1 MNSLHVI
8 AVDLGAESGRV
19 MRVSFDGERLEQTEV
34 HRFPNT
40 PVQVRGTLYWDVLR
54 LWHEIAG
61 GIAQA
66 AEGAASI
73 GVDSW
78 GVDFALLDRSG
89 SLIANPVHYRDARTD
104 GMLDWVF
111 ERVPRRTVFERTGIQ
126 FMALNTLFQMASL
139 VRDNSPVLDYAAR
152 YLTFPDLFN
161 NWMTGAQVCEFTHV
175 TTTQMFNPHTHT
187 WDTET
192 LDALGIP
199 TAIFPEIVPPGTRL
213 GAYQGVPVIAVAS
226 HDTASA
232 VVAVPAAQPNYAYLS
247 SGTWSLLG
255 MELDRPVI
263 NDASYRA
270 NVTNEGGFG
279 GTYRFLKNVVG
290 MWIAQQCRA
299 AWRHAGTEYSYD
311 DLTRLA
317 ADAEP
322 FRSLIDPDD
331 AIFNAPG
338 DDMPERVQAFCRQT
352 GQPVPE
358 NVSQIMRAIYESLAC
373 KYRYAL
379 DQLVTIAQRPVDV
392 LHVIGGGAR
401 NALLC
406 QMTADSTGR
415 EVVTGPYEA
424 AALGNAV
431 VQLIA
436 LGELAD
442 VQQARE
448 AIRRSVEMRHYT
460 PRPVGAWDGVYE
472 RFCRLVAAEEG
483 AQ

>member
-1 MNSLHVI
+1 MRVI

-19 MRVSFDGERLEQTEV
+19 MRVGFDGERLEQTEIS
-34 HRFPNT
+34 RFPNG
-40 PVQVRGTLYWDVLR
+40 PVQVCGTLYWDVLR
-54 LWHEIAG
+54 LWQEITA
-61 GIAQA
+61 GIARA

-78 GVDFALLDRSG
+78 GVDFALLDRTG
-89 SLIANPVHYRDARTD
+89 CLLANPVHYRDSRTE

-126 FMALNTLFQMASL
+126 FMALNTLFQLSSL
-139 VRDNSPVLDYAAR
+139 VRDRSPLLEQATQ

-161 NWMTGAQVCEFTHV
+161 YWLSGARVCEFTHV
-175 TTTQMFNPHTHT
+175 TTTQMFNPHTGT
-187 WDTET
+187 WDYET

-199 TAIFPEIVPPGTRL
+199 TSIFPEIVPPGTRL
-213 GAYQGVPVIAVAS
+213 GDYQGVPVTAIAS

-232 VVAVPAAQPNYAYLS
+232 VVAVPASQPHYAYLS

-263 NDASYRA
+263 NEASYRA
-270 NVTNEGGFG
+270 NITNEGGFG

-290 MWIAQQCRA
+290 LWITQQCRA
-299 AWRHAGTEYSYD
+299 AWRHAGTDYSYD

-317 ADAEP
+317 AEAEP
-322 FRSLIDPDD
+322 FRSLIDPD
-331 AIFNAPG
+331 APVFNAPG
-338 DDMPERVQAFCRQT
+338 DDMPARVQAFCRQT

-358 NVSQIMRAIYESLAC
+358 TAGQIVRAIFESLAC
-373 KYRYAL
+373 KYRYTL
-379 DQLVTIAQRPVDV
+379 NQLVTIAQRPVDV
-392 LHVIGGGAR
+392 LHLIGGGAR

-415 EVVTGPYEA
+415 EVIAGPYEA
-424 AALGNAV
+424 TALGNAI

-442 VQQARE
+442 LDEARE
-448 AIRRSVEMRHYT
+448 VVRRSVETRQYA
-460 PRPVGAWDGVYE
+460 PRAASGWDDAYA
-472 RFCRLVAAEEG
+472 RFDRLVTAEEG
-483 AQ
+483 AE